1 MNQNEVY
8 KNRRNPNP
16 GNKAERP
23 EPFAAWQLFRGQNTQ
38 ERQETREWQQMQS
51 YYSKT
56 ASKLQHLVEAEC
68 DRMDY
73 RGSMMYD
80 EFPDRLM
87 MEHTCRNIARQY
99 DLENDGEDEKRAED
113 ELLDLIGVLFY
124 HEMFRRRSRRR
135 RYYNILL

>member
-1 MNQNEVY
+1 MKIEEI
-8 KNRRNPNP
+8 PI
-16 GNKAERP
+16 
-23 EPFAAWQLFRGQNTQ
+23 
-38 ERQETREWQQMQS
+38 REIRWS
-51 YYSKT
+51 GRSRF
-56 ASKLQHLVEAEC
+56 LRHRLVEAEC

-99 DLENDGEDEKRAED
+99 GRENGGKDEKTAEE

-124 HEMFRRRSRRR
+124 NEMFRRRSRRKH
-135 RYYNILL
+135 YYNLWL

>member
-1 MNQNEVY
+1 M
-8 KNRRNPNP
+8 KIRRNSYQESM
-16 GNKAERP
+16 ERP
-23 EPFAAWQLFRGQNTQ
+23 EPFLRHSLSGEEVWRSSRKRGNGSGC
-38 ERQETREWQQMQS
+38 ES
-51 YYSKT
+51 YYSRT
-56 ASKLQHLVEAEC
+56 ASDLQRLVEAEC

-99 DLENDGEDEKRAED
+99 GRENGGKDEKTAEE

-124 HEMFRRRSRRR
+124 NEMFRRRSRRKH
-135 RYYNILL
+135 YYNLWL

>member
-1 MNQNEVY
+1 M
-8 KNRRNPNP
+8 
-16 GNKAERP
+16 ERP
-23 EPFAAWQLFRGQNTQ
+23 EPFFAAQPLWGWNPEEQQ
-38 ERQETREWQQMQS
+38 EARERQQMQS
-51 YYSKT
+51 YYSRT
-56 ASKLQHLVEAEC
+56 ASELQRLVEAEC

-99 DLENDGEDEKRAED
+99 DRENSGEDGEKAED

-124 HEMFRRRSRRR
+124 NEMFRRRSRRKQ
-135 RYYNILL
+135 YYNLWL

>member
-1 MNQNEVY
+1 MAAVCIWYKEEQKGNKTGMNQDRVY
-8 KNRRNPNP
+8 ENRRNSYQGNP
-16 GNKAERP
+16 
-23 EPFAAWQLFRGQNTQ
+23 
-38 ERQETREWQQMQS
+38 M
-51 YYSKT
+51 
-56 ASKLQHLVEAEC
+56 

-99 DLENDGEDEKRAED
+99 SRENGGKDEKTAEE

-124 HEMFRRRSRRR
+124 NEMFRRRSRRKH
-135 RYYNILL
+135 YYNLWL

>member
-1 MNQNEVY
+1 M
-8 KNRRNPNP
+8 
-16 GNKAERP
+16 ERP
-23 EPFAAWQLFRGQNTQ
+23 EPFAAVQPFWGRNAQ
-38 ERQETREWQQMQS
+38 EKREAREWQQMQS

-56 ASKLQHLVEAEC
+56 ALDLQRLVEAEC

-99 DLENDGEDEKRAED
+99 DRENIGGEEKKAEE

-124 HEMFRRRSRRR
+124 NEMFRRRSRRKH
-135 RYYNILL
+135 YYNLWI

>member
-1 MNQNEVY
+1 MKIEEIPIREIRWSGRSRFLRHSPYGEEVWRSSR
-8 KNRRNPNP
+8 KRGNGSGCSRIIP
-16 GNKAERP
+16 GRH
-23 EPFAAWQLFRGQNTQ
+23 Q
-38 ERQETREWQQMQS
+38 
-51 YYSKT
+51 
-56 ASKLQHLVEAEC
+56 LVEAEC

-99 DLENDGEDEKRAED
+99 SRENGGKDEKTAEE

-124 HEMFRRRSRRR
+124 NEMFRRRSRRKH
-135 RYYNILL
+135 YYNLWL

>member
-1 MNQNEVY
+1 MNQDRVY
-8 KNRRNPNP
+8 ENRRNPNQ
-16 GNKAERP
+16 GNRIGRP
-23 EPFAAWQLFRGQNTQ
+23 EPFSDGMMFVGRNLEEQQDAR
-38 ERQETREWQQMQS
+38 ERQRMQS

-56 ASKLQHLVEAEC
+56 AADLQRMVEAEC

-99 DLENDGEDEKRAED
+99 DRENGGGEEKKAEE

-124 HEMFRRRSRRR
+124 NEMFRRRNRRR
-135 RYYNILL
+135 RYYNIWI

>member
-1 MNQNEVY
+1 MKIEEIPIREIRWSGRSRFLRHSPYGEEVWRSS
-8 KNRRNPNP
+8 RR
-16 GNKAERP
+16 
-23 EPFAAWQLFRGQNTQ
+23 
-38 ERQETREWQQMQS
+38 ERQRMQS
-51 YYSKT
+51 YYSRT
-56 ASKLQHLVEAEC
+56 ASDLQRLVEAEC

-99 DLENDGEDEKRAED
+99 SRENGGKDEKTAEE

-124 HEMFRRRSRRR
+124 NEMFRRRSRRKH
-135 RYYNILL
+135 YYNLWL